1 MTHSE
6 FLDCLTLWTT
16 VEPYSGYPA
25 ETIAWRLVPAF
36 ENGGYK
42 VWYNENGSCRGF
54 ATWAWMTDEEF
65 ETREYSG
72 KEIFA
77 RGSGDKF
84 VVVDMIANGGR
95 SDVLYISRELRK
107 FFKQEFPDLEK
118 AWSHRGPRTGW
129 YPNKGG

>member
-42 VWYNENGSCRGF
+42 VWNNENGSCRGF
-54 ATWAWMTDEEF
+54 ATWAWMTNEEF

-84 VVVDMIANGGR
+84 VVVDMIANGGH
-95 SDVLYISRELRK
+95 SDVLYCTRELRK
-107 FFKQEFPDLEK
+107 FFRQEFPDVETIW
-118 AWSHRGPRTGW
+118 AHRGPRTGW

>member
-1 MTHSE
+1 
-6 FLDCLTLWTT
+6 LDLWTT

-77 RGSGDKF
+77 RRSGDKF
-84 VVVDMIANGGR
+84 VVVDMIANGGH
-95 SDVLYISRELRK
+95 SDVLYCTRELRK
-107 FFKQEFPDLEK
+107 FFRQEFPDVETIW
-118 AWSHRGPRTGW
+118 AHRGPRTGW

>member
-1 MTHSE
+1 
-6 FLDCLTLWTT
+6 LWTT

-77 RGSGDKF
+77 RVSGDKF
-84 VVVDMIANGGR
+84 VVVDMIANGGH
-95 SDVLYISRELRK
+95 SDVLYCTRELRK
-107 FFKQEFPDLEK
+107 FFRQEFPDVETIW
-118 AWSHRGPRTGW
+118 AHRGPRTGW